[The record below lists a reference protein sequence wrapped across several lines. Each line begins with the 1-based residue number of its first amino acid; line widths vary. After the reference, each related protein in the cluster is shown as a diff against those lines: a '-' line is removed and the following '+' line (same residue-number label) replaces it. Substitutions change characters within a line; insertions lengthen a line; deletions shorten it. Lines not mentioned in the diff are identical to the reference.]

1 MRDLQS
7 CSSSNAIGK
16 LGLWSIAHGAEPKKI
31 NDGKNLHLGVKVR
44 LMVEVRVSHSN
55 WCRMVSK
62 ERPRE

>member
-1 MRDLQS
+1 MGQ
-7 CSSSNAIGK
+7 NQ
-16 LGLWSIAHGAEPKKI
+16 KKI
-31 NDGKNLHLGVKVR
+31 NDGKNLCLGVKVR